1 MSTPRLLTCPASA
14 LPFAVSNVPARCS
27 DPCMADVDTGRPRL
41 CLIWLW
47 RQAMQRVLL
56 YVGDAHVSTISRL
69 LTGTRPKCM
78 IWQAKTSK
86 EGRAMPRKNHLHAV
100 AYYRTSSA
108 GNVGADKDS
117 EKRQRDAVHA
127 YAKANGFEIVQEYY
141 DAAVSG
147 SDPIDQRDGFCA
159 MLSYMLGNGAT
170 VILIENASRFARDL
184 AVQLTGHDLLKAQ
197 GITLLPVDAPD
208 YFTNETPTA
217 VLVRQILGAISQFEK
232 ASLVQK
238 LRQARERKRLTHG
251 RCEGRPP
258 V

>member
-1 MSTPRLLTCPASA
+1 
-14 LPFAVSNVPARCS
+14 
-27 DPCMADVDTGRPRL
+27 MA
-41 CLIWLW
+41 
-47 RQAMQRVLL
+47 
-56 YVGDAHVSTISRL
+56 
-69 LTGTRPKCM
+69 
-78 IWQAKTSK
+78 
-86 EGRAMPRKNHLHAV
+86 RKNSIKAV

-117 EKRQRDAVHA
+117 EKRQRDAVHS
-127 YAKANGFEIVQEYY
+127 YAKANGFEVVKEYY

-147 SDPIDQRDGFCA
+147 SDPIDQRPGFCA
-159 MLSYMLGNGAT
+159 MLAYMRGNGAT

-217 VLVRQILGAISQFEK
+217 VLVRQILGALAQFEK

-238 LRQARERKRLTHG
+238 LRQARERQRRTAG
-251 RCEGRPP
+251 RCEGRPSVP
-258 V
+258 AAAQALAKRLYRKSPKIGKRPSLRAISQALTEHGFHSPSGRAYGAESVKRMVGANV